1 MTEKYEQLQNSIADI
16 ASELFRFQRVF
27 EKAIKKLS
35 IEEQNK
41 YISQF
46 SWFSKRVT
54 KAMSEADLRVL
65 NLEGLP
71 YDPGMAVTPLNID
84 DFEKDELLFVEQ
96 MMEPIIM
103 ADDAVYKTGTVIL
116 GRAER

>member
-46 SWFSKRVT
+46 SWFSKI
-54 KAMSEADLRVL
+54 VL
-65 NLEGLP
+65 SFNML
-71 YDPGMAVTPLNID
+71 
-84 DFEKDELLFVEQ
+84 
-96 MMEPIIM
+96 
-103 ADDAVYKTGTVIL
+103 L
-116 GRAER
+116 GRLEIFPLIVLFSPRTWRK